1 MDNIYDNEYSKAMKA
16 ILMEIGEDTGKDYR
30 EMAFDAILD
39 DNMLKNIPVI
49 GTLINLAKWGMTIKN
64 LQFAKNYYVF
74 IQEIRNKEISKEKLD
89 KHIEEL
95 KNNPKRMRKEMETL
109 LIYLEQYKEIKKA

>member
-1 MDNIYDNEYSKAMKA
+1 
-16 ILMEIGEDTGKDYR
+16 MEKWRWD
-30 EMAFDAILD
+30 AFLD

-49 GTLINLAKWGMTIKN
+49 GTLINLGKCGMTIKN
-64 LQFAKNYYVF
+64 LQFAKNYYIF

-109 LIYLEQYKEIKKA
+109 LIYLEQYKEIEKLNIWQIFIMLFNIRIEGD